1 MRGADCL
8 PHLDLLQ
15 RSDAAVRATLDR
27 ILDQRSGDIQWA
39 QACLPLRHGGLGLR
53 SCVERAGPARVAALL
68 NWLHHSPTFL
78 HLRDVGSLP
87 LDGADLLLSHL
98 RERLGPSFPA
108 LAQWPPPGDLP
119 NHRSQAW
126 WTHSARQMA
135 RPALLQSLGDRDL
148 IRIEHQNTFVSS
160 AWMVAPPCPV
170 TGTTLDPFS
179 YRALLKWHLGMPL
192 IPVTLSGTPC
202 PLGCGQ
208 PLDPFGDH
216 IVCCNKNKLWQ
227 RHRNL
232 QAYLSGAFR
241 GRGIP
246 VKEEVS
252 ICSDLKRDADILLP
266 HWDGA
271 AGLAIDVGVCHPCP
285 PSAGWTAEAS
295 ARTLA
300 QSAEKKVVKYEDR
313 CRAQGARFA
322 PFVLGVWGSFAPGA
336 SDLWLELQRRLAA
349 HVTGHARS
357 RYISELKQSLSLA
370 LVRGIA
376 AQLNAMDVVLE
387 AGADHA
393 GAAGAD
399 ALDDPTGLDPE
410 GTNSPAAADSPA
422 PREPRGAPPEAGED
436 PEGVAPMSQDPC

>member
-1 MRGADCL
+1 MWNLHITGRVPIFVLCKFFPSIVGIGARGCPPPPSGAHWPTKCFNQTG
-8 PHLDLLQ
+8 HH
-15 RSDAAVRATLDR
+15 RHSSRVGGGH
-27 ILDQRSGDIQWA
+27 RSG
-39 QACLPLRHGGLGLR
+39 
-53 SCVERAGPARVAALL
+53 
-68 NWLHHSPTFL
+68 
-78 HLRDVGSLP
+78 
-87 LDGADLLLSHL
+87 
-98 RERLGPSFPA
+98 
-108 LAQWPPPGDLP
+108 PPP
-119 NHRSQAW
+119 
-126 WTHSARQMA
+126 
-135 RPALLQSLGDRDL
+135 
-148 IRIEHQNTFVSS
+148 
-160 AWMVAPPCPV
+160 
-170 TGTTLDPFS
+170 
-179 YRALLKWHLGMPL
+179 
-192 IPVTLSGTPC
+192 
-202 PLGCGQ
+202 
-208 PLDPFGDH
+208 PFG
-216 IVCCNKNKLWQ
+216 
-227 RHRNL
+227 
-232 QAYLSGAFR
+232 LSR
-241 GRGIP
+241 

-300 QSAEKKVVKYEDR
+300 QRAEKKVVKYEDR